1 MNLLL
6 FIYDHANQVIEAY
19 IWYRLMTNML
29 ELKYSK
35 KIYGIAASLIFV
47 LLIIKGIVFDLSF
60 MENLRGYGSVV
71 IILYTFVAA
80 IWLFKG
86 PFFEKLIWWGVYY
99 IGLIIME
106 LVTITFMTLV
116 LKISLEEI
124 QNNAVI
130 NNTATLATKVVTLI
144 LFELFIRRRRA
155 KLQIKESAHKNLS
168 ILVVSNVV
176 LVIGSVVV
184 FFNLNN
190 ANIDLDTIVQ
200 FLFGLVLIIEIITF
214 LLVFKMERE
223 SRKELQTQLKLQK
236 IELEL
241 KQNNDMINITDNLR
255 KLRHDM
261 NNHIG
266 LIKNLVDEQKITE
279 LKEYVD
285 DLYGDVAKANDII
298 VAENKALSVLL
309 NAKKE
314 KAKELNIEFQSF
326 IAASGISMQDRDV
339 CALFGNILDNA
350 IEAAEKSM
358 NKKFIDF
365 SLQKTDR
372 GCIIQCENSIGVK
385 PVMRKGKFLSSKDNT
400 HLHGIG
406 TENIRDIVAKYKGEV
421 HFNYDDEVFQLRI
434 IMPI

>member
-6 FIYDHANQVIEAY
+6 FIFDHSNQIIEAY

-35 KIYGIAASLIFV
+35 KIYMLAATLVVV
-47 LLIIKGIVFDLSF
+47 LLFIKGIVFDLPI
-60 MENLRGYGSVV
+60 MENLRGYGSFV
-71 IILYTFVAA
+71 IIFYTLVAA
-80 IWLFKG
+80 LILFKSSL
-86 PFFEKLIWWGVYY
+86 FEKLIWWGVYY
-99 IGLIIME
+99 IGLIVME
-106 LVTITFMTLV
+106 LLTITFMTMI

-124 QNNAVI
+124 QTNAVV
-130 NNTATLATKVVTLI
+130 NNTATIITKVITLI
-144 LFELFIRRRRA
+144 FFEVFINRRRV

-176 LVIGSVVV
+176 LTLGSVIV

-190 ANIDLDTIVQ
+190 ADLNMDDIIQ
-200 FLFGLVLIIEIITF
+200 FLFGVVLIIELITF

-223 SRKELQTQLKLQK
+223 SRKELQTQLKLQQ

-241 KQNNDMINITDNLR
+241 KQNNDMISITDNLR

-266 LIKNLVDEQKITE
+266 LIKNLLDDQKYNE
-279 LKEYVD
+279 LKVYVN

-326 IAASGISMQDRDV
+326 IAASGIAMQDRDI

-350 IEAAEKSM
+350 IEAAEKSR

-365 SLQKTDR
+365 SIQKTDI
-372 GCIIQCENSIGVK
+372 GCIIQCENSIGMK
-385 PVMRKGKFLSSKDNT
+385 PVMKKGKLLTNKGNT

-406 TENIRDIVAKYKGEV
+406 TENIRDVVEKYNGEV
-421 HFNYDDEVFQLRI
+421 HFNYDDEVFNLRI
-434 IMPI
+434 VIPV